1 MTDVLLSQNKVLSAM
16 DALPYEI
23 SLLRSL
29 IENAKALNNRN
40 KTELQAKQ
48 EELDEIGKL
57 L

>member
-1 MTDVLLSQNKVLSAM
+1 M

-29 IENAKALNNRN
+29 IENAKALNDRN
-40 KTELQAKQ
+40 KTELRVNQK
-48 EELDEIGKL
+48 ELDEIGNL